1 MQLTEIRAVAQRLM
15 HEGRIDFLDMSLWDV
30 FKEPQDESFRGRS
43 LLSCFTDLERGSV
56 RLGAAGRIMS
66 GADATRSLAAGL
78 DFVVIGRGAV
88 LHHDFPARVQ
98 AEPEFRAAGLP
109 VTAEYLAQEGLSP
122 VFVEYMRNWKG
133 FVASAA

>member
-1 MQLTEIRAVAQRLM
+1 M
-15 HEGRIDFLDMSLWDV
+15 
-30 FKEPQDESFRGRS
+30 
-43 LLSCFTDLERGSV
+43 

-88 LHHDFPARVQ
+88 LHHDFPARVRP
-98 AEPEFRAAGLP
+98 AGIPAAGLP

-133 FVASAA
+133 PVASAA